1 MTTMADRIAA
11 RKLIEDEKSLAARR
25 YLAAELPLGCWATV
39 SKNELG
45 RSHAFLQQYIRRGK
59 PRLLGE
65 TDRNTLVRLYDL
77 DPDMLL
83 PPSPSVGIAR
93 SGKKRRG
100 QPHRIN
106 APRGDHGEDAGKTEL
121 LWFWAQLTAVQC
133 AFVLSMLAGA
143 LDRAWKP
150 AVRDDDAGSM
160 AA

>member
-39 SKNELG
+39 SRNELG

-59 PRLLGE
+59 PRFLGE

-100 QPHRIN
+100 K
-106 APRGDHGEDAGKTEL
+106 RGLVNTGGVDHDGQAGKTEL
-121 LWFWAQLTAVQC
+121 LRFWDKLTTVQR
-133 AFVLSMLAGA
+133 AFLLSMLAGA
-143 LDRAWKP
+143 LERAWEP
-150 AVRDDDAGSM
+150 TVRDDEAGSM